1 MRCKLRR
8 LDGFAAL
15 EMPRPFVS
23 VLIDTYNHE
32 RFIEQAI
39 LSALQ
44 QDFPASDREIIVVD
58 DGSQDRTP
66 EIAARFTPQVR
77 LIRKANGGQASAFNT
92 GIPECQGEII
102 AFLDGDDWWAPG
114 KLRQVVAAFSENPHV
129 GLIGHS
135 ITEVLA
141 DGARRSELVRE
152 FPRFRIDSVT
162 GARLFR
168 RRKSFL
174 GTSRMAFRAEL
185 LRRIGPVPEALTIQ
199 ADEFLF
205 TLGALFSEVLLLR
218 EPLTF
223 YRLHGQNLFQ
233 VSGGSRASLQRKH
246 EVLVSLAEALHRRFA
261 DERVPEDISEAV
273 MESVQTE
280 ADALYLCLGG
290 GTRLDII
297 RTEFRSYRIE
307 EEHASSFRW
316 VLKLL
321 SLLPAFLLSP
331 RRYSKWKHG
340 LASNSLYRK
349 TRQKLIPHLR
359 PTHVDRT
366 GDWSGR

>member
-1 MRCKLRR
+1 M
-8 LDGFAAL
+8 A
-15 EMPRPFVS
+15 RPIVS

-39 LSALQ
+39 LSVVD
-44 QDFPASDREIIVVD
+44 QDFPASDREILVVD

-66 EIAARFTPQVR
+66 EIAAKFAPQVR
-77 LIRKANGGQASAFNT
+77 LIRKANGGQASAFNA
-92 GIPECQGEII
+92 GIPECQGEIV

-114 KLRQVVAAFSENPHV
+114 KLKHVVAAFSENPGV

-141 DGARRSELVRE
+141 DSARRSELVRE
-152 FPRFRIDSVT
+152 SPRFRMDSVA

-185 LRRIGPVPEALTIQ
+185 LRRIGPVPESLTIQ

-233 VSGGSRASLQRKH
+233 VSDGSVTALRRKH
-246 EVLVSLAEALHRRFA
+246 AVLLALVDSLRLRFA
-261 DERVPEDISEAV
+261 EERVPEEIGKAIID
-273 MESVQTE
+273 SVQTE
-280 ADALYLCLGG
+280 ADALHLCLGG
-290 GTRLDII
+290 GTPFDSVCTEL
-297 RTEFRSYRIE
+297 RTYRIE
-307 EEHASSFRW
+307 HEEASSFRW
-316 VLKLL
+316 FLKLI
-321 SLLPAFLLSP
+321 SLFPALFLSP
-331 RRYSKWKHG
+331 RRYAEWKQK
-340 LASNSLYRK
+340 LASNSLYRRA
-349 TRQKLIPHLR
+349 RQKLVPQLHHSHI
-359 PTHVDRT
+359 DRT
-366 GDWSGR
+366 GDWNQR